1 MNRKAKQARRVSHR
15 RVPNLVTERVMHAL
29 KDFLTTDYGLMSL
42 AVIVFMLGMGVF
54 FTRYFLKHMREDEAA
69 AKAAGAKR

>member
-42 AVIVFMLGMGVF
+42 AAIAVTLGMGVF
-54 FTRYFLKHMREDEAA
+54 FARFFVKHMREDEAA
-69 AKAAGAKR
+69 AKAAGSKR